1 MLREGREEGLRTGIN
16 YGELQNLVRMVLKKM
31 RKDVSCEITAELFEE
46 PVEKIRKIYEV
57 AENMRRN
64 MILSQF
70 AENWR
75 HKVLWLHRKGMSLY
89 LTGGF
94 GIV

>member
-1 MLREGREEGLRTGIN
+1 
-16 YGELQNLVRMVLKKM
+16 
-31 RKDVSCEITAELFEE
+31 
-46 PVEKIRKIYEV
+46 
-57 AENMRRN
+57 MRRN

-89 LTGGF
+89 LTGGLVA
-94 GIV
+94 IKKRCINLNVMLAVVKVERYI

>member
-1 MLREGREEGLRTGIN
+1 
-16 YGELQNLVRMVLKKM
+16 
-31 RKDVSCEITAELFEE
+31 
-46 PVEKIRKIYEV
+46 
-57 AENMRRN
+57 MRRN